1 MTGSRLVLGL
11 FLVVLALL
19 HLLLQI
25 GFGLATG
32 APDLLVV
39 ALLLGAR
46 RMAAPAAAALGLV
59 LGVVY
64 DAVALLAFGSGAV
77 VLTILG
83 YLGARTRELF
93 VGESLAF
100 SAVYLFLG
108 KWLHV
113 LLLALMLRY
122 GRGAAVEWTPL
133 LLVEAPLAALYTAV
147 AGVVALA
154 VYRGGTGQK

>member
-25 GFGLATG
+25 GFGLGTG

>member
-11 FLVVLALL
+11 FLLVLTLL

-25 GFGLATG
+25 GFGLGTA
-32 APDLLVV
+32 APDVLTV

-46 RMAAPAAAALGLV
+46 RMTPPAAAALGLV
-59 LGVVY
+59 LGVVN
-64 DAVALLAFGSGAV
+64 DALALLAFGSGAV

-83 YLGARTRELF
+83 YLGARTRDLF

-100 SAVYLFLG
+100 SAAYLFLG
-108 KWLHV
+108 KWLHL
-113 LLLALMLRY
+113 LLLALVLRH
-122 GRGAAVEWTPL
+122 GRGMAVEWTSL
-133 LLVEAPLAALYTAV
+133 LLVDAPLAGLYAAV

-154 VYRGGTGQK
+154 VYRGATDEK